1 MLVDGPDDVG
11 ICVEALPVILPEVPG
26 GEQQASMLGQEVA
39 ELPEAWQQ
47 VSHLQ
52 AHVLQAPGPGAVW
65 GTGQGAA
72 ESAGPTQPRA

>member
-11 ICVEALPVILPEVPG
+11 VCVEALPVILPEVPRG
-26 GEQQASMLGQEVA
+26 QQQASMLRQKVA

-52 AHVLQAPGPGAVW
+52 AHVL
-65 GTGQGAA
+65 
-72 ESAGPTQPRA
+72 